1 MAFYIP
7 GSSQRATNFPSLR
20 EASENPKNS
29 PHFSGEPD
37 QTTAPNKHKIAKYF
51 LIVLEKKK
59 IIKTFL
65 VLSEFLVCGA
75 KGKGYFASIN
85 SKVLRHEN

>member
-51 LIVLEKKK
+51 LIVLEKK
-59 IIKTFL
+59 IK
-65 VLSEFLVCGA
+65 
-75 KGKGYFASIN
+75 
-85 SKVLRHEN
+85 

>member
-51 LIVLEKKK
+51 LIVLGKKK
-59 IIKTFL
+59 NNNKDI
-65 VLSEFLVCGA
+65 SG
-75 KGKGYFASIN
+75 S
-85 SKVLRHEN
+85 